1 MLSRVI
7 GFVAATLV
15 LAALAGHP
23 AAAEEPQKL
32 TIAFA
37 GKGMS
42 FLLQYIAI
50 GGGFYKQEGLEPEL
64 VDVSSGTR
72 QAAAVMGGS
81 AEITQVGFAHTMH
94 AVGRGGALVGIAT
107 AFDAYPIALVLSNDA
122 IKRLGIT
129 DTMSLDEKIKRVK
142 GVRIGITSPGS
153 STDEFMRTIMLVRGM
168 DPSRDVQLQP
178 IGIGAPMVA
187 AMQAGS
193 TDGFAFMSPF
203 TNIAVTRGIGQII
216 ADPITGDLPE
226 YRDVPYQVIT
236 TSRATLAAKRPLLLH
251 VVRALTRAMKFA
263 HEDIEGSRTDRA
275 DVLPGH
281 ARVRIQHRVRQLHQ
295 GGADDA
301 GDLAGAGGEHGEDGE
316 PDREDAALRHLRSG
330 RLRRSVA
337 RGREG
342 HSGQVTWQRRF
353 DPIVLW
359 QIAVGILLVV
369 GWEAVGR
376 VSGGAWTSRPSLI
389 AVKLAGV
396 AARQP
401 VPPRRDNADRG
412 GHRPRRRRDTRRA
425 RRPAARPLADRGR
438 HPAADRGGV
447 LQRAAGRAGA
457 AVHHVLR
464 PRHAAEDRAGDA
476 RRVLPAVLQ
485 HLLPAHRRWTR
496 T

>member
-1 MLSRVI
+1 M
-7 GFVAATLV
+7 
-15 LAALAGHP
+15 AGHP
-23 AAAEEPQKL
+23 AAAEETQKL

-216 ADPITGDLPE
+216 ADPITGDAA
-226 YRDVPYQVIT
+226 RVSRCAVPGDHHQPCHARQQT
-236 TSRATLAAKRPLLLH
+236 TVAAARRARADQGDE
-251 VVRALTRAMKFA
+251 VRARGHRRLPA
-263 HEDIEGSRTDRA
+263 DRA
-275 DVLPGH
+275 DILPGH
-281 ARVRIQHRVRQLHQ
+281 ARGRVQHGVRQLHQ
-295 GGADDA
+295 GGAGDA
-301 GDLAGAGGEHGEDGE
+301 GDLAGAGGEHG
-316 PDREDAALRHLRSG
+316 A
-330 RLRRSVA
+330 
-337 RGREG
+337 
-342 HSGQVTWQRRF
+342 
-353 DPIVLW
+353 
-359 QIAVGILLVV
+359 
-369 GWEAVGR
+369 GW
-376 VSGGAWTSRPSLI
+376 SI
-389 AVKLAGV
+389 
-396 AARQP
+396 
-401 VPPRRDNADRG
+401 
-412 GHRPRRRRDTRRA
+412 
-425 RRPAARPLADRGR
+425 
-438 HPAADRGGV
+438 
-447 LQRAAGRAGA
+447 
-457 AVHHVLR
+457 
-464 PRHAAEDRAGDA
+464 
-476 RRVLPAVLQ
+476 
-485 HLLPAHRRWTR
+485 
-496 T
+496 

>member
-1 MLSRVI
+1 MQSRIVR
-7 GFVAATLV
+7 
-15 LAALAGHP
+15 LAAIALALAAVAIRP
-23 AAAEEPQKL
+23 AAAEEPQKV

-50 GGGFYKQEGLEPEL
+50 GGGFYKQEGLEPES

-107 AFDAYPIALVLSNDA
+107 AFDVYPIALVLSNEA
-122 IKRLGIT
+122 VKRLGIT

-187 AMQAGS
+187 AMQQGA

-203 TNIAVTRGIGQII
+203 TNISVSRGIGQII
-216 ADPITGDLPE
+216 ADPMTGELPE

-263 HEDIEGSRTDRA
+263 HEDIEGSRKI
-275 DVLPGH
+275 
-281 ARVRIQHRVRQLHQ
+281 ARTFFQDTPEAEFNTAFDTYIKAVPATPVISQAQVDKTVQMVNLTEKTPISATYDQ
-295 GGADDA
+295 VVYP
-301 GDLAGAGGEHGEDGE
+301 DLS
-316 PDREDAALRHLRSG
+316 REAAKDIFG
-330 RLRRSVA
+330 
-337 RGREG
+337 
-342 HSGQVTWQRRF
+342 
-353 DPIVLW
+353 
-359 QIAVGILLVV
+359 
-369 GWEAVGR
+369 
-376 VSGGAWTSRPSLI
+376 
-389 AVKLAGV
+389 K
-396 AARQP
+396 
-401 VPPRRDNADRG
+401 
-412 GHRPRRRRDTRRA
+412 
-425 RRPAARPLADRGR
+425 
-438 HPAADRGGV
+438 
-447 LQRAAGRAGA
+447 
-457 AVHHVLR
+457 
-464 PRHAAEDRAGDA
+464 
-476 RRVLPAVLQ
+476 
-485 HLLPAHRRWTR
+485 
-496 T
+496 

>member
-1 MLSRVI
+1 MVSRVI
-7 GFVAATLV
+7 RFVAASLA

-23 AAAEEPQKL
+23 AGAEETQKL

-50 GGGFYKQEGLEPEL
+50 DGGFYKQEGLEPES

-94 AVGRGGALVGIAT
+94 AVGRGGALVGIST
-107 AFDAYPIALVLSNDA
+107 AFDVYPIALVLSNDA

-216 ADPITGDLPE
+216 ADPITGELPE

-251 VVRALTRAMKFA
+251 VVRALTMAMKFA
-263 HEDIEGSRTDRA
+263 HEDIEGSRRIARTFFQDTPESEFNLAFDNYIKAVPATPVISQAQVEKTVKMVNLTEKTPISATYDQVVYA
-275 DVLPGH
+275 DLS
-281 ARVRIQHRVRQLHQ
+281 
-295 GGADDA
+295 
-301 GDLAGAGGEHGEDGE
+301 
-316 PDREDAALRHLRSG
+316 REAAK
-330 RLRRSVA
+330 
-337 RGREG
+337 
-342 HSGQVTWQRRF
+342 
-353 DPIVLW
+353 D
-359 QIAVGILLVV
+359 IL
-369 GWEAVGR
+369 G
-376 VSGGAWTSRPSLI
+376 
-389 AVKLAGV
+389 K
-396 AARQP
+396 
-401 VPPRRDNADRG
+401 
-412 GHRPRRRRDTRRA
+412 
-425 RRPAARPLADRGR
+425 
-438 HPAADRGGV
+438 
-447 LQRAAGRAGA
+447 
-457 AVHHVLR
+457 
-464 PRHAAEDRAGDA
+464 
-476 RRVLPAVLQ
+476 
-485 HLLPAHRRWTR
+485 
-496 T
+496 